1 MNHRPRPAPVLQL
14 GQPINHATPKRQ
26 VPDGHNPPAIPDP
39 VQLTQLPDPHETI
52 GRSPQRRIHII
63 IQKPHWQQ
71 PSTNRRF
78 GDNQCVPAT
87 THQNKGL
94 IRSVT

>member
-26 VPDGHNPPAIPDP
+26 VPDRHDPSAIPDP
-39 VQLTQLPDPHETI
+39 VQFTQLSDPHQTI

-71 PSTNRRF
+71 ARRSRGF
-78 GDNQCVPAT
+78 RDNQRVPAT

-94 IRSVT
+94 ACSAA